1 MKIWN
6 CICHLFARQHTHPRH
21 PSAQL
26 KELFPRCTRLLGHVL
41 LFSGRVRYNLATL
54 PIHIVLSVL
63 PLVFWVKLCPTICGS
78 DAICS
83 SYTILARSREI
94 GRLLLRCSL
103 AGLATLLLGVGFAN
117 FTGTALS
124 FARLFEGRLT
134 LVVLGRDIDRGNKSR
149 WDSYY
154 IFALW
159 HSRSVL
165 TRNRW
170 VEWASGSQLSWIRT
184 LTTATRIQ
192 RKFFATQAYKPSV
205 ALQITE
211 EVVDRYT
218 HSFIRVASAI
228 KFGRPVQ

>member
-1 MKIWN
+1 MCSSSAAELGITWPPFQFILS
-6 CICHLFARQHTHPRH
+6 CPYCH
-21 PSAQL
+21 S
-26 KELFPRCTRLLGHVL
+26 
-41 LFSGRVRYNLATL
+41 FSGLNCAQPSVE
-54 PIHIVLSVL
+54 VMLSVAFI
-63 PLVFWVKLCPTICGS
+63 PFWP
-78 DAICS
+78 
-83 SYTILARSREI
+83 RSREI

-103 AGLATLLLGVGFAN
+103 AGLATLVLGVGFAN

-170 VEWASGSQLSWIRT
+170 VDGH
-184 LTTATRIQ
+184 
-192 RKFFATQAYKPSV
+192 QA
-205 ALQITE
+205 
-211 EVVDRYT
+211 
-218 HSFIRVASAI
+218 HN
-228 KFGRPVQ
+228 